1 MCCLLWAFL
10 GTSSTVI
17 IVFLLVTRLQI
28 FCVVSRAC
36 HHKNEMSKMLPVRP
50 RAPVRIPRATRARI
64 QPEFLRRRKH
74 VLISRIPDGEWKRTA
89 GSRAADGVA
98 RAFFSSSQL
107 SIFLWW
113 QDRETSNN
121 NFTSAPLNNA
131 TITVLDMPTKA
142 HRRQHKSF

>member
-1 MCCLLWAFL
+1 MCCPLRAFL

-36 HHKNEMSKMLPVRP
+36 HHKNEMSKMLPARP
-50 RAPVRIPRATRARI
+50 RAPVRIPRATRVRI

-89 GSRAADGVA
+89 GSRAADGAA
-98 RAFFSSSQL
+98 RAFFSSSQTFH
-107 SIFLWW
+107 IFVVAGSR
-113 QDRETSNN
+113 DFNN
-121 NFTSAPLNNA
+121 NFTSVPLNKA
-131 TITVLDMPTKA
+131 IIPVLDVPRKA